1 MKTEGPISSKFPFL
15 INKRSDKRSNARH
28 PIFIEEDR
36 VCNKLEE
43 LYKQGKFSKVI
54 YDRLAP
60 IGSQPPRLYGLA
72 KVHKPGIPLRPV
84 LSMPGSAYHEIAK
97 QIATW
102 LSLVPECQ
110 INCSTESIVNHIKSV
125 KLDKDE
131 MLVSFDVVS
140 LYTNVPVKESIQI
153 CADLL
158 FDKYKIGLPVDKDT
172 FIELALLASSNVVML
187 TADGYYRQIEGLAMG
202 SPCAP
207 LLANGWL
214 SQFDSAIKDNAKI
227 YFRYMD
233 DIIREINRSKYETKL
248 TEINTLHESLEFTG
262 EKEKDST
269 IPVLDT
275 RLINSEGNLSST
287 WYFKPSDTGLIMNY
301 HALAPVKYKRATVIG
316 FVHRIY
322 RSCSNWSNFHESI
335 ERAKAILLKNQY
347 PPAFIDKY
355 ISETIS
361 KIVSK
366 DLRKEEDKDSEKPY
380 LLFLQYRG
388 KCTEKYASAI
398 KKTGVLV
405 KPIFTLRKLKT
416 VTPSLKEPVVKDLK
430 SGVVYKIK
438 CPRCDACYVGATTR
452 HLQTRVK
459 EHRSRKKQTVYK
471 HLEKCDTIKD
481 DLEVNILCQ
490 TWQGETHLFTLEALF
505 IRQLKPKINVKDEF
519 KSRELVIKF

>member
-1 MKTEGPISSKFPFL
+1 MNGLLAVPFDKGVGICVMPKETYNSKIKAITDLPQFEKY
-15 INKRSDKRSNARH
+15 IDKRSNARH

-54 YDRLAP
+54 YDRLCP
-60 IGSQPPRLYGLA
+60 VGSQPPRLYGLA

-102 LSLVPECQ
+102 LSVVPECQ
-110 INCSTESIVNHIKSV
+110 INCSTESIVNQIKSV

-214 SQFDSAIKDNAKI
+214 SQFDSSIKDNAKV

-233 DIIREINRSKYETKL
+233 DIGREINISKYETKL
-248 TEINTLHESLEFTG
+248 TEINSLHKSLQFTG

-269 IPVLDT
+269 LPVLDT
-275 RLINSEGNLSST
+275 RLINREGNLSST

-301 HALAPVKYKRATVIG
+301 HALAPVKYRRATVIG

-335 ERAKAILLKNQY
+335 ERAKDILFKNQY
-347 PPAFIDKY
+347 PPAFTDKY

-366 DLRKEEDKDSEKPY
+366 EPRKEIDKDTEKPY

-388 KCTEKYASAI
+388 KCTESYASSI

-416 VTPSLKEPVVKDLK
+416 VTPSLKEPVIKDL
-430 SGVVYKIK
+430 
-438 CPRCDACYVGATTR
+438 
-452 HLQTRVK
+452 
-459 EHRSRKKQTVYK
+459 
-471 HLEKCDTIKD
+471 
-481 DLEVNILCQ
+481 N
-490 TWQGETHLFTLEALF
+490 
-505 IRQLKPKINVKDEF
+505 
-519 KSRELVIKF
+519 